1 MEFQDLNRAL
11 VSSASAVF
19 LLTVRERYDAKLGEV
34 CAHTPPCPFP
44 RNRPQHAD
52 LPLTRD

>member
-34 CAHTPPCPFP
+34 RVHTPTCLFLI
-44 RNRPQHAD
+44 NRRYTP
-52 LPLTRD
+52 TRR